1 MNIQEYKKKKKKN
14 IQEYDCWWLDD
25 GRGARASIAITLT
38 SLSQEYS
45 GFGTKRARHTT
56 IKSGNNIHVPHSDMS
71 VENTVM
77 SEEIQNFT
85 R

>member
-1 MNIQEYKKKKKKN
+1 MNIQEYNKKKKKKKN
-14 IQEYDCWWLDD
+14 IQDMSADD
-25 GRGARASIAITLT
+25 LMTEGARASIAITLT

-77 SEEIQNFT
+77 SE
-85 R
+85 